1 MHNQEQQ
8 LVHFESSILPLF
20 LQRTKNIGIAAFSF
34 QYEGSWE
41 QSGFVCWDVGLIF
54 ESSEKVF
61 FLEKNV
67 FLVKSNK
74 NTAPPE
80 KNDLINS
87 FIYLFIYLFT
97 VHSFFI
103 LMTSLVLFWISR
115 MGPSFCVQLFKNC
128 VLKGGEGGRAVCIL
142 RLALLP
148 IWWSFFLSGWFLP

>member
-87 FIYLFIYLFT
+87 FIYLFI
-97 VHSFFI
+97 HSSFI
-103 LMTSLVLFWISR
+103 LYINDFIGT
-115 MGPSFCVQLFKNC
+115 
-128 VLKGGEGGRAVCIL
+128 IL
-142 RLALLP
+142 NK
-148 IWWSFFLSGWFLP
+148 